1 MKRRRSGS
9 TASSAK
15 VEEVED
21 EAEKKKTTAAA
32 AKKKEEGVKKPSA
45 AFVALTDKF
54 LSSGRVTSSRLN
66 LKPVVVVARSGGG
79 DAERRNLIEKAQ
91 GKSDLY
97 DGSKAVAPP
106 LVPEKAPKK
115 KTLGRGWFDME
126 PAVLDDNLK
135 RDMKM
140 IQMRNYIDPK
150 RFYKNPDKPK
160 AVLHVGTVI
169 EGLGEYKSSRL
180 TNKERKTTILAE
192 ILADKQVKQ
201 YTKRKYLELQ
211 EAKPKRRGGGKKKKG
226 KR

>member
-9 TASSAK
+9 AASTEK
-15 VEEVED
+15 VEEEEEEVE
-21 EAEKKKTTAAA
+21 EEKTKKTTTAAVA
-32 AKKKEEGVKKPSA
+32 KKPSA
-45 AFVALTDKF
+45 SFVALTDKF

-66 LKPVVVVARSGGG
+66 LRPAVAARGGCET
-79 DAERRNLIEKAQ
+79 ERRNPIEEAQ
-91 GKSDLY
+91 EKSVLY
-97 DGSKAVAPP
+97 DGSKAVAPS
-106 LVPEKAPKK
+106 LVPEKALKK

-150 RFYKNPDKPK
+150 RFYKNPDKSK

-169 EGLGEYKSSRL
+169 EGVGEYKSSRL
-180 TNKERKTTILAE
+180 TNKERKTTILGE

-211 EAKPKRRGGGKKKKG
+211 AAKPKRRGGGKKGGGKKKG